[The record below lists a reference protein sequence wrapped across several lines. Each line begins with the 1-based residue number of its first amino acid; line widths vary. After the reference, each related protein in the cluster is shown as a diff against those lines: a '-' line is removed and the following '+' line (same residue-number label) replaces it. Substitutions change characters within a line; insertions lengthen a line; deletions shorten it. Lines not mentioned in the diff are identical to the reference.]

1 MASESTDT
9 ITPEADIYF
18 FFFSEN
24 AAIKGEKSI
33 CLYMMLI
40 VTWIIC
46 HSLGQTISELE
57 QEGE

>member
-9 ITPEADIYF
+9 ITPDADFF

-24 AAIKGEKSI
+24 VAIKGEKSI

-46 HSLGQTISELE
+46 HSLGQAISELE